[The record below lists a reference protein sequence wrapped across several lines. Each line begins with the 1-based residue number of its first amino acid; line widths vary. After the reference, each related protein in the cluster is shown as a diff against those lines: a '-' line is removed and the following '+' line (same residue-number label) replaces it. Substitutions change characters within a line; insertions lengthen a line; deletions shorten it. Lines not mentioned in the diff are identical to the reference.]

1 VAGIERVK
9 PYLKLLT
16 LVGILVVGIVVVRLT
31 PLGAYLTLDGLVDGL
46 GVLRSSVWAPVAF
59 VVIYATATAVALPG
73 SILTIAGG
81 AVFGFWG
88 GALLN
93 TIGANIGA
101 NLAFVLA
108 RSLGREGLASLSDRL
123 IGWFARVFGRDRAER
138 LIEARVAKMS
148 EATAQYGFFG
158 LLVLR
163 LVPLVPFN
171 ALNFGSGFTK
181 LRWRDY
187 ALATVIGI
195 LPGTLVYTFFA
206 DALVLNST
214 EASQDARVRL
224 WIAAGLL
231 LALSAIPLIVKKL
244 GLKLPTQP
252 PAEASQ

>member
-1 VAGIERVK
+1 MAGIERVK

-88 GALLN
+88 GAVLN

-148 EATAQYGFFG
+148 EATAQHGFFG

-171 ALNFGSGFTK
+171 ALNFGSGLASARRFRWSINTLARRCPRPPWEPTK
-181 LRWRDY
+181 IDSNVRAWAMRCRS
-187 ALATVIGI
+187 
-195 LPGTLVYTFFA
+195 PSR
-206 DALVLNST
+206 N
-214 EASQDARVRL
+214 ARRSDRV
-224 WIAAGLL
+224 
-231 LALSAIPLIVKKL
+231 
-244 GLKLPTQP
+244 
-252 PAEASQ
+252 